1 MKRKSFQTMDII
13 IIIIYQFLQKVIDAL
28 MLTPH
33 VHNTV
38 EIMLDQTETSVHTV

>member
-13 IIIIYQFLQKVIDAL
+13 IIIIIYLSSAKSDRCTDAHS
-28 MLTPH
+28 TC
-33 VHNTV
+33 NTV

>member
-13 IIIIYQFLQKVIDAL
+13 IIIYLSSAKSDRCTDAHS
-28 MLTPH
+28 TC
-33 VHNTV
+33 NTV